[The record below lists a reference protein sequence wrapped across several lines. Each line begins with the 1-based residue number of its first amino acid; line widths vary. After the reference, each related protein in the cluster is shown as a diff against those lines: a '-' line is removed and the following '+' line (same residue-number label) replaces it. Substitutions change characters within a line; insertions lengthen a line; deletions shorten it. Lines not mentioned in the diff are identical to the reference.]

1 MRPNNFT
8 RTTWMIITGLLMGG
22 LFAFQ
27 SKSVTQ
33 ANNNYNRESRSSIFK
48 EIQIVKK
55 SNQNL
60 SEQLIDL
67 EKQLA
72 SSTDREAALETL
84 KKDISKYEAI
94 SGDKAISGPGV
105 AITVQGDLEALW
117 FVDMINEL
125 YAAGA
130 EGVSVNGVRLA
141 QTSLGFDTIPNGQI
155 LIAGDVLESPYVFE
169 AVGDGKFM
177 SDSINQSGGIVERIL
192 KANPEYLIN
201 IEVKAKLNLKPV
213 NSSR

>member
-1 MRPNNFT
+1 M
-8 RTTWMIITGLLMGG
+8 
-22 LFAFQ
+22 
-27 SKSVTQ
+27 
-33 ANNNYNRESRSSIFK
+33 
-48 EIQIVKK
+48 
-55 SNQNL
+55 
-60 SEQLIDL
+60 IDL

-84 KKDISKYEAI
+84 KNDISKYEAI